1 MKLGLIPIIT
11 SVLCLIVLICRRYLL
26 YVVYIMYLFYSIKS
40 FLVSLRISFYVFH
53 LVLEQELVSG
63 NWWVSRAVN
72 IYQLLNFFPPAHF
85 FTLCVRSRQ
94 HLRPCVWF
102 VAFYLGSFWVDECC
116 ALMIIL
122 LLSCCTLTWHT
133 HKWKPPNHVIK
144 SRLSAC
150 VMCIFWSAK
159 QKI

>member
-63 NWWVSRAVN
+63 N
-72 IYQLLNFFPPAHF
+72 
-85 FTLCVRSRQ
+85 
-94 HLRPCVWF
+94 
-102 VAFYLGSFWVDECC
+102 
-116 ALMIIL
+116 
-122 LLSCCTLTWHT
+122 
-133 HKWKPPNHVIK
+133 
-144 SRLSAC
+144 
-150 VMCIFWSAK
+150 
-159 QKI
+159 